1 MKFLRSIV
9 ECEAGATA
17 IEYGLL
23 IALIGL
29 ALLGAL
35 TGLADNTANI
45 WDGVANEFDSA
56 SN

>member
-9 ECEAGATA
+9 ECEASATA